1 MKGTYY
7 YIAAAASTALAGLV
21 HLYLVGNSLS
31 HHRFGNPTILFL
43 VGGIAQVFW
52 VIPILKQWGKIWYSI
67 GIAGTAAFIAIWA
80 ITRMSGN
87 PITGKGGDVAID
99 DIICEA
105 AQIAFIGFTAVIL
118 MIENRRH
125 SMKSAATEMTRQ

>member
-1 MKGTYY
+1 MKGIYY
-7 YIAAAASTALAGLV
+7 YAAAGTTALAGLV
-21 HLYLVGNSLS
+21 HLYLASNSLS
-31 HHRFGNPTILFL
+31 HHRLGNQSTLFL

-80 ITRMSGN
+80 ITRLPGN
-87 PITGKGGDVAID
+87 PITGRGDDVGIED
-99 DIICEA
+99 LICEA